1 MNYQEMK
8 KNSEEEKVRIYKAM
22 SAVKDQNLP
31 ASYLQILERD
41 LEKEEKKLQELNNN
55 YDNIA
60 GCKTDPYS
68 SWSSTRNLDGTI
80 TIHNKTPEEAEYI
93 IKKFFKGDNVV

>member
-31 ASYLQILERD
+31 AKYLQILERD
-41 LEKEEKKLQELNNN
+41 LEKEEKKL
-55 YDNIA
+55 
-60 GCKTDPYS
+60 
-68 SWSSTRNLDGTI
+68 
-80 TIHNKTPEEAEYI
+80 
-93 IKKFFKGDNVV
+93 

>member
-41 LEKEEKKLQELNNN
+41 LEKEEKKL
-55 YDNIA
+55 
-60 GCKTDPYS
+60 
-68 SWSSTRNLDGTI
+68 
-80 TIHNKTPEEAEYI
+80 
-93 IKKFFKGDNVV
+93 